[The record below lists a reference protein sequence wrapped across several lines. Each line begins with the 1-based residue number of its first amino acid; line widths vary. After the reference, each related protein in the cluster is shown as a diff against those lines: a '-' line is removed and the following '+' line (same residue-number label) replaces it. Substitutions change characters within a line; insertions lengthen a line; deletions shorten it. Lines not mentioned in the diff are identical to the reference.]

1 MLRSSIIDS
10 PETNE
15 KYRNYSKR
23 IKVLYKYIKNQ
34 MEVKKLKNA
43 VTGKSHW
50 MNSNSKVV
58 MTCQSRLCD
67 TQING
72 THVNGTK

>member
-1 MLRSSIIDS
+1 
-10 PETNE
+10 
-15 KYRNYSKR
+15 
-23 IKVLYKYIKNQ
+23 

-50 MNSNSKVV
+50 MNSNSKDQDCVI
-58 MTCQSRLCD
+58 D